1 MDRAT
6 DHPLDHQMIIDDPAT
21 STFKVNR
28 RALVDPEVLLE
39 ERQRVFE
46 QVWLYVG
53 HASEVAQP
61 GDFVSRTLAGRS
73 LILCRDESGLVRV
86 WLNSCTHRGATVCRE
101 AQGSGRFLKCFYH
114 AWTFDLAGELVAL
127 PDEEAYGPGFDRSA
141 LALAAPPRTDEYRG
155 FVFVSFNADVVRL
168 DEYLGGAREY
178 LDLVCDQADAGMA
191 VLPGTQ
197 EYSIKA
203 NWKLL
208 VENSIDGYHA
218 MPTHATY
225 MEYLLGAMKK
235 ASEES
240 GVPLP
245 PMVIQGGGKDL
256 GNGHAVIEYGAPWA
270 RPVARW
276 APPLDPALRPR
287 IEARR
292 AELVAQHGEAW
303 AGRMCDTSRNL
314 LIFPNLIIND
324 IMAVTIRTFEP
335 LTPELMHVRAW
346 ELAPVDE
353 DPVLHD
359 VRLDNFLT
367 FLGPGGLATPDDV
380 EALECCQRGFSTW
393 QELPWSDISRGIGKE
408 RPAITDELQMRAFWR
423 RWNQLM
429 TGDPAAVGS
438 GAPEQQ
444 RLRVVS
450 SR

>member
-1 MDRAT
+1 MDQVT
-6 DHPLDHQMIIDDPAT
+6 DHPLDQEMIIDDPAT
-21 STFKVNR
+21 STFRVNR
-28 RALVDPEVLLE
+28 RAMVDPAVLAE
-39 ERQRVFE
+39 EQHRVFE
-46 QVWLYVG
+46 QVWLYLG

-61 GDFVSRTLAGRS
+61 GDFVTRSLAGRS
-73 LILCRDESGLVRV
+73 LILCRDESGRVRV

-101 AQGSGRFLKCFYH
+101 AQGNGRFLKCFYH
-114 AWTFDLAGELVAL
+114 AWTFDLAGQLVTL
-127 PDEEAYGPGFDRSA
+127 PDEEAYGPGFDRSR

-155 FVFVSFNADVVRL
+155 FVFVSFNADVQRL
-168 DEYLGGAREY
+168 DDYLGRAREY

-235 ASEES
+235 ASEQS
-240 GVPLP
+240 GLAMPPLA
-245 PMVIQGGGKDL
+245 IHGGGKDL

-292 AELVAQHGEAW
+292 AELVAKHGEAW
-303 AGRMCDTSRNL
+303 ASRMCDTSRNL
-314 LIFPNLIIND
+314 LIFPNLIVND
-324 IMAVTIRTFEP
+324 IMAVTIRTFAP
-335 LTPELMHVRAW
+335 MTPDLMHVRAW
-346 ELAPVDE
+346 ELAPIGE
-353 DPVLHD
+353 DPVLHE

-393 QELPWSDISRGIGKE
+393 RELPWSDISRGIGKE
-408 RPAITDELQMRAFWR
+408 HPAITDELQMRVFWR

-429 TGDPAAVGS
+429 TGEPAAA
-438 GAPEQQ
+438 GAGGQQ
-444 RLRVVS
+444 RLRVVAS
-450 SR
+450 Q